1 MSNATER
8 TPTSFPPQEQAKHP
22 GTYKNFPLHLRTI
35 GLEHQMNPEPAY
47 DAPWYKG
54 TGKLQDKVALITGG
68 DSGIGRSVAILYAR
82 EGCHV
87 AISYLDE
94 HKDAEKTKQLVEKE
108 GRRCL
113 LLPGDVSSHEHCK
126 NMMGQVI
133 QQFGKINIL
142 VNNAAIQIACEK
154 FEDLKPE
161 NLEKTFKTNIFSFF
175 YLSQAAIPHM
185 KEGDSIINTTSVNA
199 YKGHKTLLDY
209 TSTKGAI
216 TAFTY
221 ALATNLMERGIR
233 VNGVAPGPIWY
244 PINCRIVN

>member
-1 MSNATER
+1 
-8 TPTSFPPQEQAKHP
+8 
-22 GTYKNFPLHLRTI
+22 
-35 GLEHQMNPEPAY
+35 MNPEPAY

-82 EGCHV
+82 EGCDV

-94 HKDAEKTKQLVEKE
+94 HKDAEKTKSLVEKE
-108 GRRCL
+108 GRRCI
-113 LLPGDVSSHEHCK
+113 LLPGDIGSNDHCK
-126 NMMGQVI
+126 NMVNQVI
-133 QQFGKINIL
+133 STFGKINIL
-142 VNNAAIQIACEK
+142 VNNAAVQYEAEK
-154 FEDLKPE
+154 FEDITPE

-175 YLSQAAIPHM
+175 YLSQAAVPHM

-199 YKGHKTLLDY
+199 YKGHKTLIDY

-233 VNGVAPGPIWY
+233 VNAVAPGPIWY
-244 PINCRIVN
+244 AKI